1 MARILDCVSLDVRI
15 INLSSALVGML
26 TSSSKLFPFSDK
38 AHLNSGVRLL
48 LELYC
53 DIVIKYVAFF
63 TICVKLTMAFTFTT
77 LPLSFYTSVSQC
89 GCGFG
94 LEQKYW
100 QVNGFGEKRQ
110 RSVNLHT
117 PIHPS
122 LFGNEV
128 VFGYSL
134 N

>member
-1 MARILDCVSLDVRI
+1 
-15 INLSSALVGML
+15 ML
-26 TSSSKLFPFSDK
+26 TSPSKLFLFLNK
-38 AHLNSGVRLL
+38 AHFNSGVRLL

-53 DIVIKYVAFF
+53 DIVIKYVALF
-63 TICVKLTMAFTFTT
+63 TIYVKLTMTFTFTT
-77 LPLSFYTSVSQC
+77 LTFNFYTSVSRC
-89 GCGFG
+89 DCDFG

-100 QVNGFGEKRQ
+100 QINGFGEKRQ
-110 RSVNLHT
+110 GSVDLHI